1 MIDTVLVM
9 NGLGLAAA
17 LLVIAAMLM
26 YLQARQ
32 RSQVVSYGL
41 SLRMGMSASG
51 HLRALVAELATM
63 LGLAYVAGASLA
75 VVSAHLLVP
84 LLDPLETI
92 PPTPLLIVPATLVA
106 ITAPVLLL
114 VAIGGG
120 WLTDR
125 RARAADLGQVMRLA
139 D

>member
-1 MIDTVLVM
+1 
-9 NGLGLAAA
+9 
-17 LLVIAAMLM
+17 
-26 YLQARQ
+26 
-32 RSQVVSYGL
+32 
-41 SLRMGMSASG
+41 MSSSG

-63 LGLAYVAGASLA
+63 LGLAYLAGASLA

-84 LLDPLETI
+84 LLDPLETN
-92 PPTPLLIVPATLVA
+92 PPPPLLVVPATLVA
-106 ITAPVLLL
+106 ITAPVVLL
-114 VAIGGG
+114 VAVGGG